1 MSAAGV
7 GAGKGEMVVVG
18 GGGHAKVLISLLK
31 KAGYQVVGYTDKID
45 RGLILDVGY
54 LGDDAVL
61 RDFITGRGQPN
72 AVIGIGK
79 VDASPVRL
87 DRQRGLQAWGF
98 GFPVIRS
105 PEAVVNEDV
114 VVGPGTVLMDR
125 VVVNS
130 GTEIGEASILNTGST
145 VEHDCRVGDNVHIA
159 SGATLAGGVT
169 IGDHCMIGMGCNV
182 IQLVTIVT
190 GCIVGAGAT
199 VVRDLSEPG
208 TYVGSPAK
216 RVH

>member
-1 MSAAGV
+1 MRAAGV
-7 GAGKGEMVVVG
+7 GACQEGIVVVG
-18 GGGHAKVLISLLK
+18 GGGHSKVLISLLK
-31 KAGYQVVGYTDKID
+31 KAGYKVLGYTDKTD
-45 RGLILDVGY
+45 RGLILGVEY
-54 LGDDAVL
+54 LGDDTAL
-61 RDFITGRGQPN
+61 HDFAGSGQLN

-87 DRQRGLQAWGF
+87 DRQRALQAGGF
-98 GFPVIRS
+98 AFPVIRS
-105 PEAVVNEDV
+105 PQAVVNEDV

-130 GTEIGEASILNTGST
+130 GTVIGEASILNTGST
-145 VEHDCRVGDNVHIA
+145 VEHDCRVGNNVHIA

-182 IQLVTIVT
+182 IQLVTIGT
-190 GCIVGAGAT
+190 GCIIGAGAT

>member
-1 MSAAGV
+1 M
-7 GAGKGEMVVVG
+7 GAGKEEIVVVG
-18 GGGHAKVLISLLK
+18 GGGHSKVLISLLK
-31 KAGYQVVGYTDKID
+31 KAGYEVVGYTDRTD
-45 RGLILDVGY
+45 RGAILGVGY
-54 LGDDAVL
+54 LGDDTVL
-61 RDFITGRGQPN
+61 GDFPGRGRPN

-87 DRQRGLQAWGF
+87 DRQRALRAGGF
-98 GFPVIRS
+98 AFPVISS
-105 PEAVVNEDV
+105 PQAVINEDV
-114 VVGPGTVLMDR
+114 VVGAGTVLMDR

-130 GTEIGEASILNTGST
+130 GTVIGEASILNTGST

-182 IQLVTIVT
+182 IQLVTIGA
-190 GCIVGAGAT
+190 GCIIGAGAT